1 MKRMNRLTELMQGFV
16 EKGPAGCACSV
27 SKDGELLYQDYVGYA
42 NLESRQ
48 PITEDTVY
56 RIFSMTK
63 VVTCAA
69 ALILY
74 ERGRFLLNDPLH
86 EYLPEFKDP
95 QVLQT
100 DSAGALSTVPAQQP
114 IRVKDLFAMTSGLTY
129 GGERTETER
138 RVSRWLEEQRRGE
151 DGTAKLDARSLSRG
165 LAAIP
170 LAFEPGTRWQYGF
183 SHDVLGALI
192 EVLSGR
198 TLGQFMQEE
207 IFRPLGMKDT
217 SFKLTAETQG
227 RLCTHYNRAEDGTL
241 TPSTQFDD
249 PYQPDSRFESGG
261 AGLLSTIG
269 DYSKFAQMLALGGE
283 GNGERILSP
292 GTVRLMAANQ
302 LSPVQLQDYNWSY
315 LAGFGYGL
323 GVRTLMDPA
332 AAGSN
337 ASIGEFG
344 WSGLA
349 GTWVM
354 IDPKEKLSAVYMQ
367 QMLPNFE
374 AVHQPRLRNVI
385 YGALQ

>member
-27 SKDGELLYQDYVGYA
+27 SKEGELLYQDYAGYA
-42 NLESRQ
+42 NLERRE

-86 EYLPEFKDP
+86 EYLPEFKNP
-95 QVLQT
+95 QVFVQ
-100 DSAGALSTVPAQQP
+100 DSLEALSTVEAKRP

-138 RVSRWLEEQRRGE
+138 RVKLWLEGSRQRAE
-151 DGTAKLDARSLSRG
+151 KLDARSLSRA

-192 EVLSGR
+192 EVISGR

-207 IFRPLGMKDT
+207 IFGPLGMKDT

-241 TPSTQFDD
+241 TPSTQFDE
-249 PYQPDSRFESGG
+249 PYGPDSRFESGG

-269 DYSKFAQMLALGGE
+269 DYSRFAQMLALGGE
-283 GNGERILSP
+283 WNGERILSS

-315 LAGFGYGL
+315 LEGFGYGL

-337 ASIGEFG
+337 ASVGEFG